1 MSRMAE
7 QAFEMEEE
15 QQQQA
20 FEDEQHHRWSLEVG
34 LARMERDVERGNA
47 LQQILA
53 AEKAER
59 ELNEQ
64 ERKYGNHCKR

>member
-1 MSRMAE
+1 MSADWR
-7 QAFEMEEE
+7 QQEECE
-15 QQQQA
+15 
-20 FEDEQHHRWSLEVG
+20 ERRWTLERG
-34 LARMERDVERGNA
+34 LARMERDVERGSA

-64 ERKYGNHCKR
+64 ERKHGNHCER

>member
-1 MSRMAE
+1 MSDWR
-7 QAFEMEEE
+7 QLEECE
-15 QQQQA
+15 
-20 FEDEQHHRWSLEVG
+20 EHRWTLERG
-34 LARMERDVERGNA
+34 LARMERDVERGSA
-47 LQQILA
+47 LQKILA